1 MDKINFPKGLY
12 VQEYDKQKLEFLR
25 AKLSFKTDE
34 FINWLR
40 ENTNA
45 KGYCNVDI
53 IAGKEGKRDYAK
65 LNEFKPKNDTE
76 EIIDISDVLY

>member
-1 MDKINFPKGLY
+1 MNEVKFVKGLY
-12 VQEYDKQKLEFLR
+12 VQEYDKQKLSFLR

-40 ENTNA
+40 ENTNK

-53 IAGKEGKRDYAK
+53 IAGKDGKRDYAK
-65 LNEFKPKNDTE
+65 LNEFKPKQTDDETINIEDA
-76 EIIDISDVLY
+76 Y